1 MENKT
6 KTENTKIKYPMF
18 PPPLESYYNNIKKM
32 FEKYVNF
39 NRQDYKDNFNSTG
52 TIPTIIPAN
61 GYDIYNYL
69 AKYGIASFQLQIIMK
84 LDGRLDFDK
93 LVKAVRLSFDVEPV
107 FGCRFINSNPPHW
120 KRFDD
125 IDNIK
130 FCTIEETYNSEE
142 AVERFLE
149 SSMNMD
155 KDPMV
160 MVKLIRSSEGD
171 TLGVK
176 INHVCCD
183 GAGAKE
189 YIQLLADIYT
199 RIDNEDSDF
208 IPNPSVRSRVDHNRL
223 VDALRESNPMTSYTP
238 LQQTPL
244 TTWSFPWKNIRIGNT
259 GFAICKLPIGY
270 LDILNK
276 YAKARGATINDLL
289 LTAFFRAMFEKTKPP
304 YGIPMDISIT
314 TDLRKYL
321 PEHKTEAI
329 RNFSGGVILR
339 IGRKS
344 NELFGETLSR
354 VMNVTEALKNRHPS
368 VQDAIKV
375 ELYEIINFHQIC
387 AYIKAFSQLVDFVS
401 QNPFVVFN
409 RCSPVLSNIGFIS
422 RSLIKFGENT
432 VTDVSCFPPAIR
444 APGILLV
451 VGTYNGIISLT
462 VGYYKTSVRKSDME
476 GLLNKIKDELIEGC
490 RQ

>member
-6 KTENTKIKYPMF
+6 MSGNTKIKYPMF
-18 PPPLESYYNNIKKM
+18 PLTPESYYNNIKKM

-39 NRQDYKDNFNSTG
+39 NRPDYMDKSNISG
-52 TIPTIIPAN
+52 TIPTTIPAN

-93 LVKAVRLSFDVEPV
+93 LEKAVRLSFDIEPV

-130 FCTIEETYNSEE
+130 FCSLEETNNSDE

-160 MVKLIRSSEGD
+160 MVKLIRSSEED

-199 RIDNEDSDF
+199 RIDNEENDF
-208 IPNPSVRSRVDHNRL
+208 VPNPSIRSREDHNNL
-223 VDALRESNPMTSYTP
+223 VSALKECNPMTSYTP
-238 LQQTPL
+238 MQQTPL

-259 GFAICKLPIGY
+259 GFAICKLPMGY
-270 LDILNK
+270 LEILNK

-289 LTAFFRAMFEKTKPP
+289 LTAFFRAMFEKTKAP
-304 YGIPMDISIT
+304 YGIPMDISVT

-329 RNFSGGVILR
+329 RNFSGGIILR
-339 IGRKS
+339 IGRKY
-344 NELFGETLSR
+344 NELFSETLSR
-354 VMNVTEALKNRHPS
+354 VMKVTEALKNRHPS
-368 VQDAIKV
+368 VQDVKKV
-375 ELYEIINFHQIC
+375 ELYEIINFRQIC
-387 AYIKAFSQLVDFVS
+387 ACIKAFSQFVDFVS
-401 QNPFVVFN
+401 QNPFVVIN
-409 RCSPVLSNIGFIS
+409 RCSPVLSNIGLIS
-422 RSLIKFGENT
+422 KSLIKFGENT
-432 VTDVSCFPPAIR
+432 VTDLNCFPPAIR

-451 VGTYNGIISLT
+451 VGTYNGIITLT

-476 GLLNKIKDELIEGC
+476 GLLNKIKAELIEGC